1 MSRLHPLDSAF
12 LYIEDADA
20 TAEVGIGIAAVLAGR
35 APSQPELIER
45 LRQRADSDPRLRQRV
60 QRTPL
65 DLQAP
70 RWADDPGFDP
80 ARHVR
85 WCALP
90 QPRGKQ
96 QLCELLAAESTEK
109 FDRNHPLWRCL
120 VVEEYGID
128 QWALLFAAHHT
139 MVDGM
144 AGMRLFEQ
152 LCDDTGTYPDRPP
165 PGPPPAIPTVKSL
178 VSAGTRVAAVAARGA
193 GSLVRNAVPLTR
205 ALLPAGNG
213 SLGAGGLGPKRR
225 YGVAE
230 ANLPDI
236 RALCAA
242 FGVTVNDVAVAAVT
256 GAVRSALIAQGRDP
270 ATENLRILV
279 PVSTRPAEAEDGLGN
294 VVAALTPQLPLDA
307 ATVRQRL
314 ARVHQRVARQ
324 RATGEV
330 EAEGLA
336 LGAAALL
343 PTAAVATVLRFAARY
358 RQQAVGALVTNVI
371 GPPDTL
377 TFLGRTVLDAFA
389 LPPLAMRIGL
399 AVAVTSYHGL
409 LRFGVLSDYDSMLPA
424 EQIAAAIEAD
434 LAEMSRCAEQ
444 TDPLLGT
451 S

>member
-20 TAEVGIGIAAVLAGR
+20 TADVGIGIAAVLAGQ

-45 LRQRADSDPRLRQRV
+45 LQQRVDSDPRLRQRV
-60 QRTPL
+60 QRAPL

-70 RWADDPGFDP
+70 RWVDDAGFDLG
-80 ARHVR
+80 RHVR
-85 WCALP
+85 WRALP

-96 QLCELLAAESTEK
+96 QLCELIAAESTEK
-109 FDRNHPLWRCL
+109 FDRDHPLWRCL
-120 VVEEYGID
+120 IIEEYGID

-152 LCDDTGTYPDRPP
+152 LCDDTGTHTDHSP
-165 PGPPPAIPTVKSL
+165 PGQPPAIPTMTRL

-213 SLGAGGLGPKRR
+213 SLGAGGLGPRRR

-230 ANLPDI
+230 ANLADI
-236 RALCAA
+236 RAVCAA

-256 GAVRSALIAQGRDP
+256 GAVRSVLIAQGRDP
-270 ATENLRILV
+270 ATEHLRILV
-279 PVSTRPAEAEDGLGN
+279 PVSTRPGAGDGLGN

-314 ARVHQRVARQ
+314 TRVHQRVARQ

-343 PTAAVATVLRFAARY
+343 PTASVAAVLRFAARY

-377 TFLGRTVLDAFA
+377 SFLGRTVLDAFA

-409 LRFGVLSDYDSMLPA
+409 LRFGVLSDYDGMLPA
-424 EQIAAAIEAD
+424 EQIAAAIEAE
-434 LAEMSRCAEQ
+434 LAEMSRCTEQ
-444 TDPLLGT
+444 CDRLLGPP
-451 S
+451 

>member
-1 MSRLHPLDSAF
+1 MSRLRPLDSAF

-20 TAEVGIGIAAVLAGR
+20 TADVGIGIVAVLAGQ

-45 LRQRADSDPRLRQRV
+45 LQQRADSDPRLRQRV
-60 QRTPL
+60 ERAPL
-65 DLQAP
+65 GLQAP
-70 RWADDPGFDP
+70 RWVDDPGLDL

-85 WCALP
+85 WRALP
-90 QPRGKQ
+90 QPRGRQ
-96 QLCELLAAESTEK
+96 QLCDLIAAESTEK

-120 VVEEYGID
+120 VIEEYDID
-128 QWALLFAAHHT
+128 RWALLFAAHHA
-139 MVDGM
+139 MIDGM

-152 LCDDTGTYPDRPP
+152 LCDDTDEHPGHPP
-165 PGPPPAIPTVKSL
+165 PGPPPAIPTVTSL
-178 VSAGTRVAAVAARGA
+178 ASAGTRAAAVAARGT
-193 GSLVRNAVPLTR
+193 GNLVCNAVTLTR

-213 SLGAGGLGPKRR
+213 SLGAGRLGPRRR

-230 ANLPDI
+230 ANLVDI

-256 GAVRSALIAQGRDP
+256 GAVRSVLIAQGRDP
-270 ATENLRILV
+270 ATEHLRILV
-279 PVSTRPAEAEDGLGN
+279 PVSTRPAEAEDGRGN

-314 ARVHQRVARQ
+314 TRVHQRVARQ

-336 LGAAALL
+336 LGVAALL
-343 PTAAVATVLRFAARY
+343 PTASAAAVLRFAVRY

-371 GPPDTL
+371 GPQDTL
-377 TFLGRTVLDAFA
+377 TFLGRAVLDVFA

-409 LRFGVLSDYDSMLPA
+409 LRFGVLGDYDSMLSA
-424 EQIAAAIEAD
+424 ERIAAAIEAD
-434 LAEMSRCAEQ
+434 LAEMSRCAGQ
-444 TDPLLGT
+444 SDPPFGPP
-451 S
+451 